1 MRTLAAILKQKLKNA
16 DKVAVLGIG
25 SELRGD
31 DVAGV
36 LAARQIEKIC
46 KRKAT
51 HPQVRVFIG
60 ATAPENLS
68 GEIKKFQP
76 THLIIIDSADIG
88 ARPGKIAVINPE
100 DLGGVSFCTHSL
112 PLKVMTDYLLQSL
125 DCRIIIIGIQP
136 GNLAVSA
143 NPSQR
148 TIQAVKRL
156 SATITKL
163 LLNKT

>member
-36 LAARQIEKIC
+36 LAAQQIEKIC
-46 KRKAT
+46 KRKT
-51 HPQVRVFIG
+51 TRPQVRVFIG
-60 ATAPENLS
+60 ATAPENLI
-68 GEIKKFQP
+68 GEIRKFQP

-88 ARPGKIAVINPE
+88 VRPGKIAVINQE

-125 DCRIIIIGIQP
+125 NCRIIIIGIQP

-148 TIQAVKRL
+148 TIQAAKRL

-163 LLNKT
+163 LFNKT